1 MGGIGLLGPLTVD
14 GGEAL
19 ERRDRVALSVLALR
33 RGNVVSPDEFAEA
46 LWGDHPPS
54 SWPKQVQICIGRL
67 RKVLGPAAIETVPGG
82 YRLAQDGDEV
92 DGVQFEQ
99 LIDRARVLRAT
110 GEVDRAAASYARALA
125 LWRGRPLEELDGWL
139 PGQSEAARLE
149 ELRRTAEEDWLDCR
163 LAAGEHRE
171 VVAEAQGLVTAEPL
185 RERRWATLALA
196 QYRCGRQGEALRSLS
211 LARRTLVDEL
221 GIDPGPDLVSL
232 EDAIL
237 RQDVALSE
245 VPEATA
251 ASEACPYK
259 GLASYDIGD
268 EETFFGRDAEIA
280 ACVERLRSTP
290 LLVVAGPSGC
300 GKSSLVRAGVVPD
313 LRRRELTAV
322 VFVPGTDP
330 DAAMDTAIAEVDGP
344 AILVIDQF
352 EELLALDHPPEVIR
366 RFCRRVAAHAT
377 EMAPVIIAV
386 RSDHV
391 GGLGT
396 EPGFSRLAER
406 GMHLV
411 TPLAGDALRESIEQP
426 AELAGLRLE
435 HGLVELLVRDCEG
448 EPGGLPLLSH
458 ALAETWRRRDGNVLT
473 VEGYRAT
480 GGIRG
485 AVARTADRLYDTL
498 PGDQRTVLRA
508 VLLRLVTPTLD
519 GDPVRCRVSSQS
531 LLGDANRERIVG
543 LLVRARLVTSEEDSF
558 ELAHEALARAW
569 PRLQSWLDDDVAGQ
583 RLLRHL
589 TSAAEGWESLGRPVT
604 ELYRGARLDTALEWR
619 DASEPHLTELE
630 QQFLAA
636 SLNQAS
642 TETRA
647 IAERAR
653 RDASQNRRLRSLL
666 GATAI
671 LLVASMIVG
680 YVAIRQREE
689 ATSERQVASRER
701 RVATARALAAAAD
714 ANATVDAERS
724 VLLALAAV
732 EESRAADGSALPEAE
747 EALHRAVTA
756 DRIELRV
763 PGVGGE
769 LAWSPDGQV
778 FVTEGPQSSGIVDI
792 RDAHSGAS
800 VRSFLGHD
808 LDVTGVAFNHD
819 GTLMATTGADGAAK
833 VWDPAT
839 GEELHSIEH
848 PGGTGAWGPS
858 FSPEGTY
865 FAAAWPDDHGGVV
878 RVLDLESDRV
888 HEMDSVPS
896 PAATSFDPSGTR
908 LAVASAAEPIAV
920 VLHVDSGEELVTA
933 VGHFAP
939 LNDVAWSPDGATIAT
954 AADDGSA
961 RLFDAATGQQ
971 WAALLGHGAAVESV
985 AWSPESTRLVTAG
998 NDGTVKG
1005 WTLIEGAGR
1014 ELFNLS
1020 AHDQQGQVLGVAFSP
1035 DGTRVMTGNAGITS
1049 TIIWNIGPTGGTEVA
1064 GLPAVA
1070 FHPGEAEFSAD
1081 GQRLLTAS
1089 GGGAIQ
1095 AWDPETWSIVR
1106 TFGAEGPLTPSGI
1119 PGVAIGSHQ
1128 DVRTLEVDPRG
1139 QLVASARGVGDPEDG
1154 GSGLGGEVEVWEI
1167 ESGRRAFAVAT
1178 DGDGSPSWSPDGQLL
1193 AVLDRA
1199 GSVTIVD
1206 RSGDEV
1212 THLDAAG
1219 GRLTS
1224 AAFIADGER
1233 LVTVVQASGPYD
1245 PDATRMVIW
1254 DWRSGEIEHSIA
1266 TEAIAAYPS
1275 PAGDLIGVQSHWRAG
1290 SQDVEMWDART
1301 GQLVSTLTGYSG
1313 EVDDIAFS
1321 SSGSLVA
1328 TASFDSTIRVWDAR
1342 SGELQLVLHGN
1353 GAQVS
1358 GVSLSPDGSQLAS
1371 YSVDGVVRIWALDLD
1386 DLIEIA
1392 QDRLTRSFTEAE
1404 CQQYL
1409 HTERCPEPL

>member
-1 MGGIGLLGPLTVD
+1 MGGIGLLGPLRVD
-14 GGEAL
+14 GGETL
-19 ERRDRVALSVLALR
+19 EPRDRITLSVLAVR

-46 LWGDHPPS
+46 LWGEQPPP

-67 RKVLGPAAIETVPGG
+67 RKVLGPSAIETVPGG
-82 YRLAQDGDEV
+82 YRLALDGDDV
-92 DGVQFEQ
+92 DGFQFEQ
-99 LIDRARVLRAT
+99 LLDRARVLRAT
-110 GEVDRAAASYARALA
+110 GQVDRAAASYARALS

-171 VVAEAQGLVTAEPL
+171 VVAEAQALVMAEPM
-185 RERRWATLALA
+185 RERRWAILSLA
-196 QYRCGRQGEALRSLS
+196 QYRCGRQGDALRSLTR
-211 LARRTLVDEL
+211 ARRTLVDEL

-237 RQDVALSE
+237 RQDPTLST
-245 VPEATA
+245 VPEAAA

-259 GLASYDIGD
+259 GLASYDVGD

-280 ACVERLRSTP
+280 ACLERLRSTP

-300 GKSSLVRAGVVPD
+300 GKSSLVRAGLVPA

-322 VFVPGTDP
+322 VFVPGSDP
-330 DAAMDTAIAEVDGP
+330 DGAMDAAIAEVDGP
-344 AILVIDQF
+344 AVLVIDQF
-352 EELLALDHPPEVIR
+352 EELLALGHPPDVVR
-366 RFCRRVAAHAT
+366 RFCSRIAEHASAV
-377 EMAPVIIAV
+377 APVIMAV

-406 GMHLV
+406 GLHLV

-485 AVARTADRLYDTL
+485 AVARSADRLYDTL
-498 PGDQRTVLRA
+498 PGDQRAVLRA

-519 GDPVRCRVSSQS
+519 GEPVRCRVSSRS
-531 LLGDANRERIVG
+531 LLGDADRERIVG
-543 LLVRARLVTSEEDSF
+543 LLVRARLVTSEEDTF

-589 TSAAEGWESLGRPVT
+589 TTAAEGWESLGRPVS
-604 ELYRGARLDTALEWR
+604 ELYRGARLDTALEWQE
-619 DASEPHLTELE
+619 ASAPILTELE
-630 QQFLAA
+630 HQFLTN
-636 SLNQAS
+636 SVDQATS
-642 TETRA
+642 ETRA
-647 IAERAR
+647 NAERAR
-653 RDASQNRRLRSLL
+653 RDARQNRRLRSLL

-680 YVAIRQREE
+680 YFAVRQREE
-689 ATSERQVASRER
+689 ATSERQ
-701 RVATARALAAAAD
+701 VATARALAAAAD
-714 ANATVDAERS
+714 ANVTVDAERS

-732 EESRAADGSALPEAE
+732 EESRSADGSALPEAE
-747 EALHRAVTA
+747 AALHRAVTA

-792 RDAHSGAS
+792 RDAHTGAS
-800 VRSFLGHD
+800 VRSFHGHD

-819 GTLMATTGADGAAK
+819 GTLMATTGADGAAR

-839 GEELHSIEH
+839 GEQLHSIEH
-848 PGGTGAWGPS
+848 PGGTGARGPS
-858 FSPEGTY
+858 FSPDGAY
-865 FAAAWPDDHGGVV
+865 FAAAWPNDHEGVV
-878 RVLDLESDRV
+878 RVLDLESGRVQEIDRV
-888 HEMDSVPS
+888 PRPV
-896 PAATSFDPSGTR
+896 ATSFDPSGTR
-908 LAVASAAEPIAV
+908 LAVASNAESIAV
-920 VLHVDSGEELVTA
+920 VLDADSGAELFRAT
-933 VGHFAP
+933 GHFSG
-939 LNDVAWSPDGATIAT
+939 LRDVAWSPDGSTIAT

-998 NDGTVKG
+998 NDGRVKG
-1005 WTLIEGAGR
+1005 WTVIEGAGR

-1064 GLPAVA
+1064 SLPAVA
-1070 FHPGEAEFSAD
+1070 FHPGEVKFSAD
-1081 GQRLLTAS
+1081 GQHLITAS
-1089 GGGAIQ
+1089 GGGAIR
-1095 AWDPETWSIVR
+1095 AWDPETWSTER
-1106 TFGAEGPLTPSGI
+1106 TFGAVGPLTPVGVPGI
-1119 PGVAIGSHQ
+1119 SVGTHE

-1139 QLVASARGVGDPEDG
+1139 RLVASIRGVGDPEDG

-1167 ESGRRAFAVAT
+1167 DSGRRAFAVPT
-1178 DGDGSPSWSPDGQLL
+1178 DGDRSPSWSPDGQLL
-1193 AVLDRA
+1193 AIVENVE
-1199 GSVTIVD
+1199 SVIIVD

-1212 THLDAAG
+1212 TRLHLPDGAMS
-1219 GRLTS
+1219 S
-1224 AAFIADGER
+1224 AAFTSDGDR
-1233 LVTVVQASGPYD
+1233 LVAVVQASGPYD
-1245 PDATRMVIW
+1245 PDLTRVVIW
-1254 DWRSGEIEHSIA
+1254 DWRAGEIERTIA
-1266 TEAIAAYPS
+1266 TEASVAYPS
-1275 PAGDLIGVQSHWRAG
+1275 PNGDLIALQSHNRAG
-1290 SQDVEMWDART
+1290 AQDVEMWDART
-1301 GQLVSTLTGYSG
+1301 GRLVTTLRGYSG
-1313 EVDDIAFS
+1313 EVDDIAFDA
-1321 SSGSLVA
+1321 SGSRVA
-1328 TASFDSTIRVWDAR
+1328 TASFDSTIRIWDPR
-1342 SGELQLVLHGN
+1342 SGELQLVLPGN
-1353 GAQVS
+1353 GLQVS
-1358 GVSLSPDGSQLAS
+1358 AVSLSPDGSQLAS
-1371 YSVDGVVRIWALDLD
+1371 YSVDGVVRIWALELD
-1386 DLIEIA
+1386 ELIEIA
-1392 QDRLTRSFTEAE
+1392 RDRLTRSFTEDE
-1404 CQQYL
+1404 CHQYL
-1409 HTERCPEPL
+1409 HVDRCPDPR